1 MPALTLD
8 RLQAAVCFLK
18 MSLDDHGVRFA
29 PPLSA
34 QALEK
39 FECEHTVRLPEDYRF
54 FLTLI
59 GNGGQSGP
67 CFEGVLPLG
76 VFPFTS
82 NPESLLN
89 NLPDL
94 FPFTEPSILIG
105 GGGGQQQD
113 SDDDDT
119 DLCDTTSDDNG
130 ASTDDSLDGILGN
143 TYSSS
148 DNDDREDDYD
158 DYDDDDDDDDK
169 YMTSYSLDE
178 ELYPNL
184 QVVEQQQQQ
193 QRDGSIK
200 HNDTMTVGGYLILG
214 TLAQD
219 RQYFWILICGGAC
232 RGEVWIMNKHG
243 FYFPTSRRLKF
254 YEWVEDW
261 LLGGDKINASLWAC
275 GLYDP
280 QFSRCFQS
288 GIDNATSD
296 SGSDQEEDYGNSSDN
311 DSNSGYSYDD
321 EL

>member
-1 MPALTLD
+1 MYFTH
-8 RLQAAVCFLK
+8 CHY
-18 MSLDDHGVRFA
+18 S
-29 PPLSA
+29 
-34 QALEK
+34 
-39 FECEHTVRLPEDYRF
+39 LPEDYRF

-89 NLPDL
+89 GLPDL

-105 GGGGQQQD
+105 GGGQQQD
-113 SDDDDT
+113 SGDDDT
-119 DLCDTTSDDNG
+119 DLSDTTSDDNG

-143 TYSSS
+143 TYASS
-148 DNDDREDDYD
+148 DNDDDDDDGEDDYD
-158 DYDDDDDDDDK
+158 SDDDDDDK
-169 YMTSYSLDE
+169 YMTSYSLDGE
-178 ELYPNL
+178 VYPNL
-184 QVVEQQQQQ
+184 QVVRQQQQQQ

-200 HNDTMTVGGYLILG
+200 HNGTMTVGGYLILG

-254 YEWVEDW
+254 YEWMEDW

-288 GIDNATSD
+288 GIDNAATSD